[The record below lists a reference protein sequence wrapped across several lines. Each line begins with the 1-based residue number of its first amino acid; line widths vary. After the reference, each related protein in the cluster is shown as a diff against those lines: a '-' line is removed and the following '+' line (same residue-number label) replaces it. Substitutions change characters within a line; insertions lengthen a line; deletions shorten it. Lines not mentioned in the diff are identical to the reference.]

1 MSTTTTSTTSA
12 TTSTTRLRRALMF
25 NAEFSAISGIA
36 ALVAGSPI
44 ATLLG
49 VEQVW
54 LIRLLGAGLLVFA
67 LSVFLV
73 SKGDNKLLRAGSL
86 EISLADLGWM
96 IGTALVIA
104 LGWLSTTGAIVM
116 GAIAALVLGFGVAQ
130 LSFRR
135 VG

>member
-1 MSTTTTSTTSA
+1 MTTTTTPTT
-12 TTSTTRLRRALMF
+12 TTTKRLRQALMF

-44 ATLLG
+44 ANLLG
-49 VEQVW
+49 IEQVW

-73 SKGDNKLLRAGSL
+73 SRSDDKTLRAGSL
-86 EISLADLGWM
+86 EISLADLGWV
-96 IGTALVIA
+96 IGTAVVIA

-116 GAIAALVLGFGVAQ
+116 AAVAALVLGFGIAQ
-130 LSFRR
+130 LAFRR
-135 VG
+135 V